1 MFSKFDYA
9 DLLMFALA
17 LGFAVPAAHFTLAGV
32 IASIGIV
39 FGS

>member
-17 LGFAVPAAHFTLAGV
+17 SAFLVPAAHLTFAGIV
-32 IASIGIV
+32 ASVGIV

>member
-17 LGFAVPAAHFTLAGV
+17 LGFAVPAAHLTLAGV